1 MIWSQFQGNDLFHN
15 RKRCLFEI
23 NFSNAIMSA
32 PRRKAVY
39 AKCGWNWDF
48 PLSKYFQLFLKI
60 IIIQAKITIFYHFLN
75 LDLIPPF
82 LEKFKVSR
90 EIHRS
95 LPLLRPFSQN
105 STREIPKQARY
116 FWPKLHDLSPIQWFP
131 RGIRTRAYK

>member
-23 NFSNAIMSA
+23 DFSNAIMSA

-82 LEKFKVSR
+82 QKFKVSR